1 MYSDN
6 SDPIRSG
13 QLSSELFDFPKE
25 ERISKEE
32 LHKYVWGLM
41 MIFAAFVI
49 TYPIACW
56 RVSQSEKFRPYQ
68 AHIKPVTESYT
79 PIDPN

>member
-1 MYSDN
+1 MSIEN
-6 SDPIRSG
+6 TNLS
-13 QLSSELFDFPKE
+13 QLSEAEFSHLDR
-25 ERISKEE
+25 RISARE

-41 MIFAAFVI
+41 AIFTAFAL

-68 AHIKPVTESYT
+68 SHVKPMTASYT
-79 PIDPN
+79 SISNK